1 MKLTY
6 TIVLDPADEGGY
18 VVRVPRLPGCVTEGD
33 TMDEALQN
41 AREAITAY
49 LLSLR
54 DDGEDLP
61 PPDEG
66 EIKVQAVAVEFD
78 AA

>member
-1 MKLTY
+1 LKLSY
-6 TIVLDPADEGGY
+6 TILLEPAEEGGY

-33 TMDEALQN
+33 TVEDALAN
-41 AREAITAY
+41 AREAITVY

-54 DDGEDLP
+54 DEGRDFPAADG
-61 PPDEG
+61 G
-66 EIKVQAVAVEFD
+66 AVLVHAVEVDVD